1 MNLFLIIAG
10 IVMFIVCGFFAIY
23 AFADGGSGVATGL
36 GLVAAVGIA
45 VGIFGAS
52 FKIVPTGYTGVR
64 TMFGQ
69 VQEEPVR
76 QGFNWKRPF
85 VEGITLVNNKQ
96 QDMRIEGEIWGET
109 SERTP
114 VYAADIVVTYRLS
127 EAKSAWI
134 YANITKNADEL
145 IDNDI
150 ISSAVKSAM
159 VELDADSVTNRG
171 NIEPLVRDKLA
182 SSTSEKYGEGTVE
195 VLKVIINQ
203 MDFEQSYNDAIAA
216 KSIAQQTYER
226 QKTENMAAVEKAEA
240 DKQVALAKAE
250 AEAEAA
256 RIKAAA
262 DAEVIKITAEAEAK
276 ANELIAASITDAIL
290 QQKFYER
297 WDGKLPTVMGDSTL
311 LTEIQ
316 PEI

>member
-10 IVMFIVCGFFAIY
+10 IAVFIICAIISIG
-23 AFADGGSGVATGL
+23 AFMDDEPGIATGM
-36 GLVAAVGIA
+36 GLVAVVGIA

-109 SERTP
+109 AERTP

-127 EAKSAWI
+127 EEKSAWI

-171 NIEPLVRDKLA
+171 NIEPLVREKLA

-216 KSIAQQTYER
+216 KSIRGIGVQ
-226 QKTENMAAVEKAEA
+226 
-240 DKQVALAKAE
+240 
-250 AEAEAA
+250 
-256 RIKAAA
+256 I
-262 DAEVIKITAEAEAK
+262 
-276 ANELIAASITDAIL
+276 
-290 QQKFYER
+290 
-297 WDGKLPTVMGDSTL
+297 
-311 LTEIQ
+311 
-316 PEI
+316 

>member
-1 MNLFLIIAG
+1 MRCRCTFKLWS
-10 IVMFIVCGFFAIY
+10 VTQTK
-23 AFADGGSGVATGL
+23 VAT
-36 GLVAAVGIA
+36 AKSDAM
-45 VGIFGAS
+45 
-52 FKIVPTGYTGVR
+52 KQQVR
-64 TMFGQ
+64 TEHNG
-69 VQEEPVR
+69 
-76 QGFNWKRPF
+76 
-85 VEGITLVNNKQ
+85 
-96 QDMRIEGEIWGET
+96 
-109 SERTP
+109 
-114 VYAADIVVTYRLS
+114 
-127 EAKSAWI
+127 
-134 YANITKNADEL
+134 
-145 IDNDI
+145 
-150 ISSAVKSAM
+150 
-159 VELDADSVTNRG
+159 
-171 NIEPLVRDKLA
+171 
-182 SSTSEKYGEGTVE
+182 
-195 VLKVIINQ
+195 
-203 MDFEQSYNDAIAA
+203 
-216 KSIAQQTYER
+216 AQQTYER